1 MGVYKR
7 GTTWYID
14 YYAGY
19 KRRREKIGPS
29 KRQAETVLKKR
40 MVQVAEN
47 RFLEVEKY
55 EKIKFEK
62 MTDLYLE
69 NYSKPN
75 KKSSRRDVTSINNLK
90 PFFAGKYLHE
100 ITPLDMEKY
109 KRGRQGKVSNATVN
123 REIAC
128 LKHIFTKA
136 IEWGIVQK
144 NPGKKVKLLR
154 ERNTRLRY
162 LDEKEIGRLYDA
174 GAEHLKPIVTVAL
187 NTGMRKEEILSLKW
201 KDLDFRN
208 RIIAILDTKN
218 GESRE
223 LPMNDIVYKTL
234 LAVKKLPGSPWV
246 FCKKNGERYGNI
258 RKAFEGARK
267 RAAIVDFR
275 FHDLRH
281 TFASHLIMA
290 GVDLRTVQELLGH
303 KSFEMTLRYAHLSP
317 EHKKAALD
325 TLGKMM
331 ATIWSQ
337 KGKSKK
343 VT

>member
-29 KRQAETVLKKR
+29 KRQAEVVLKKR

-47 RFLEVEKY
+47 RFLEVERC

-109 KRGRQGKVSNATVN
+109 KRGRQGEVSNATVN
-123 REIAC
+123 REVAC

-162 LDEKEIGRLYDA
+162 LDEKEIRKLHDA
-174 GAEHLKPIVTVAL
+174 CAEHLKPIVTVAL

-201 KDLDFRN
+201 KHLDFRS
-208 RIIAILDTKN
+208 RTISILDTKN

-223 LPMNDIVYKTL
+223 LPMNDIVYGTL
-234 LAVKKLPGSPWV
+234 VDIRKIPDSPWV
-246 FCKKNGERYGNI
+246 FCKKNGKRYGNV

-267 RAAIVDFR
+267 RAGIVDFR

-281 TFASHLIMA
+281 TFASHLVMA

-325 TLGKMM
+325 VLCKRMV
-331 ATIWSQ
+331 TIWSRE
-337 KGKSKK
+337 GKSKI

>member
-29 KRQAETVLKKR
+29 KRQAEVVLKKR

-47 RFLEVEKY
+47 RFLEVERC

-62 MTDLYLE
+62 MTEIYLE

-109 KRGRQGKVSNATVN
+109 KRKRQGQVSNATVN
-123 REIAC
+123 REVAC

-136 IEWGIVQK
+136 IEWAIVQK

-162 LDEKEIGRLYDA
+162 LEEREIRRLHDA
-174 GAEHLKPIVTVAL
+174 CAEHLKPIVTVAL

-201 KDLDFRN
+201 KDLDY
-208 RIIAILDTKN
+208 RIRTISILDTKN

-223 LPMNDIVYKTL
+223 IPMNDIVYRVL
-234 LAVKKLPGSPWV
+234 LDIGKNADSPWV
-246 FCKKNGERYGNI
+246 FCKKNGERYGNV
-258 RKAFEGARK
+258 RKAFA
-267 RAAIVDFR
+267 
-275 FHDLRH
+275 
-281 TFASHLIMA
+281 
-290 GVDLRTVQELLGH
+290 
-303 KSFEMTLRYAHLSP
+303 
-317 EHKKAALD
+317 
-325 TLGKMM
+325 
-331 ATIWSQ
+331 
-337 KGKSKK
+337 
-343 VT
+343 

>member
-47 RFLEVEKY
+47 RFLEVERC
-55 EKIKFEK
+55 EKIKFER
-62 MTDLYLE
+62 MTGLYLE

-109 KRGRQGKVSNATVN
+109 KRKRQRQVSNATVN
-123 REIAC
+123 REVAC

-136 IEWGIVQK
+136 IEWGMVQK

-174 GAEHLKPIVTVAL
+174 GAEHLKPIVIVAL

-201 KDLDFRN
+201 KDVDY
-208 RIIAILDTKN
+208 RIRTISILDTKN

-223 LPMNDIVYKTL
+223 IPMNDIVHRTL
-234 LAVKKLPGSPWV
+234 LAVRKADSPWV
-246 FCKKNGERYGNI
+246 FCKKSGERYGNV

-267 RAAIVDFR
+267 RAGIVDFR

-281 TFASHLIMA
+281 TFASHLVMA

-325 TLGKMM
+325 ILCKRLVTKGLG
-331 ATIWSQ
+331 
-337 KGKSKK
+337 
-343 VT
+343 

>member
-1 MGVYKR
+1 MGIYKR
-7 GTTWYID
+7 GRTWYID

-19 KRRREKIGPS
+19 EQRREKIGPS
-29 KRQAETVLKKR
+29 KRQAEVALKKR

-55 EKIKFEK
+55 DKIKSEK

-75 KKSSRRDVTSINNLK
+75 KKSSRREVTSINNLK
-90 PFFAGKYLHE
+90 TFFAGKYLHE
-100 ITPLDMEKY
+100 ITPLDIEKY

-123 REIAC
+123 REVAC

-136 IEWGIVQK
+136 IEWGMVQK

-162 LDEKEIGRLYDA
+162 LEERKIGRLYDA
-174 GAEHLKPIVTVAL
+174 CAEHLKPIVIVAL

-201 KDLDFRN
+201 KDVDFRS
-208 RIIAILDTKN
+208 RTISILDTNN
-218 GESRE
+218 GERRE
-223 LPMNDIVYKTL
+223 LPMNDIVCRTLVDIRNKTD
-234 LAVKKLPGSPWV
+234 SPWV

-267 RAAIVDFR
+267 RAGITDFR

-281 TFASHLIMA
+281 TFASHLVMA

-325 TLGKMM
+325 TLCKKMG
-331 ATIWSQ
+331 TI
-337 KGKSKK
+337 GA
-343 VT
+343 